1 MLFQVFRMVVL
12 IEDAKVMGLVCY
24 PDIMLGEAAGELVM
38 NEGGCFFFVVFF
50 LRREMCSLDHNT

>member
-38 NEGGCFFFVVFF
+38 NEGGCFVLLFF
-50 LRREMCSLDHNT
+50 S